1 MLRKPYFSSSL
12 VIGGSGAVGNLFVQT
27 LMMTFPEA
35 SVSVLDRVSPTQ
47 QVLNVR
53 YEYSLDRY
61 RSELDQFDL
70 VILALPEAA
79 ALTVLQEIRPWLSAA
94 TLVVDTLSVKSNL
107 YQQVHALEIEGEY
120 LSINPMFAPNLG
132 FAQHTVLAVPF
143 QSGDRTGD
151 FLALLEEWGAIVQ
164 LLSAD
169 QHDRATAQLQSLTHA
184 AILAFGL
191 TLVKS
196 GYDIDQLLAIA
207 PPPHKMLLCLIA
219 RILSGSPDVYW
230 DIQLSNPHAAD
241 MRMSLLESIRTID
254 TLIAQGSNSDF
265 VDLFTSLQGLLADQ
279 NDSLTE
285 QCKVIFKSLS

>member
-1 MLRKPYFSSSL
+1 
-12 VIGGSGAVGNLFVQT
+12 
-27 LMMTFPEA
+27 
-35 SVSVLDRVSPTQ
+35 
-47 QVLNVR
+47 
-53 YEYSLDRY
+53 
-61 RSELDQFDL
+61 

-285 QCKVIFKSLS
+285 QCQVIFKSLS